1 MVTNGKYPREIMYGG
16 RKKGR
21 KEGRKGKGKER
32 GREREGEKK
41 RVRASF
47 PTIISEQKFTALFS

>member
-1 MVTNGKYPREIMYGG
+1 MRGEEG
-16 RKKGR
+16 RKEEGER
-21 KEGRKGKGKER
+21 KEGRD
-32 GREREGEKK
+32 REGEEK

>member
-1 MVTNGKYPREIMYGG
+1 MRGEEG
-16 RKKGR
+16 RKEEGER
-21 KEGRKGKGKER
+21 KEGRD
-32 GREREGEKK
+32 REGAGK

>member
-1 MVTNGKYPREIMYGG
+1 MRGEEG
-16 RKKGR
+16 RKEEGER
-21 KEGRKGKGKER
+21 KEGRD
-32 GREREGEKK
+32 REGAEK

>member
-1 MVTNGKYPREIMYGG
+1 MEEEMGKKEGKKKE
-16 RKKGR
+16 RKKGGTE
-21 KEGRKGKGKER
+21 KEE
-32 GREREGEKK
+32 K